1 MTTQLQPHTG
11 ADIWTAGGPFRFT
24 REQVI
29 TGPAAESLYRL
40 YRRAFGPLRSRA
52 AARQVLTRNEFLAQ
66 LEDHR
71 IDKYVA
77 WEGDVE
83 PIGIVTVTR
92 NLDAIPW
99 ISPEYFAD
107 RFPEQWARKA
117 IYYLG
122 FTLVRPATRRTSFLD
137 TIVRLCVEPLVAE
150 KAVIAYDVCSYNNDV
165 LGFSTRI
172 AEVLRRFSHSQPQEL
187 DSQIY
192 YGVNFA

>member
-1 MTTQLQPHTG
+1 MTTQIQPQTG

-52 AARQVLTRNEFLAQ
+52 AARQVLTRKEFLAQ

-77 WEGDVE
+77 WEGDAE

-99 ISPEYFAD
+99 ISSEYYAH

-137 TIVRLCVEPLVAE
+137 TIVRLSVEPLVAE
-150 KAVIAYDVCSYNNDV
+150 KAVIAYDVCAYNNDV